1 MSYRPAACGLLVL
14 IAGEIMPLRLLA
26 AEASAIKHESDN
38 AEIRR
43 SIGRGEELVTTHG
56 PSAVA
61 LMIPCD
67 GVSAVVDWL
76 PGLVEKTI
84 SASVRSRVKFTVD
97 GNEIVTP
104 AGVVSTEIVAID
116 DKGVTRGG
124 SCHLIGPG
132 TDMEVGLWV
141 DLPVTLRDDTKLRY
155 VVCVRASRDGAVRS
169 FSEDLHDGA
178 EKTECAAKR
187 WLPRQSV
194 IALIQ
199 DGDAVPKS
207 GLWAI
212 KGRTQFLRQREQ
224 PENVLHTMS
233 FAWSVPL
240 PYRCEGV
247 DGAQLDLLQNDA
259 LPVFPEGMQVRARA
273 PGGRHAFELTV
284 DVQGQPITL
293 LNSVWGDIQARFYV
307 QTTLIPSL
315 RLNPLPTSG
324 FEWRSVREY
333 ARVGNCPPI
342 AR

>member
-43 SIGRGEELVTTHG
+43 PIGRGEELVTSHG
-56 PSAVA
+56 PSAVT

-84 SASVRSRVKFTVD
+84 SASVRSRVKLTVD

-132 TDMEVGLWV
+132 TDMEVGFWV

-178 EKTECAAKR
+178 KKTECAAKR

-212 KGRTQFLRQREQ
+212 KERMQFLRQREQ

-247 DGAQLDLLQNDA
+247 DGAQLELIKNDA
-259 LPVFPEGMQVRARA
+259 LPVFPDGLQVQARSPSGRYAIELKVDMQ
-273 PGGRHAFELTV
+273 GRPL
-284 DVQGQPITL
+284 TL
-293 LNSVWGDIQARFYV
+293 LTSVYGDIQAGFVV
-307 QTTLIPSL
+307 QTTSIPSL
-315 RLNPLPTSG
+315 RFSPLLTSG
-324 FEWRSVREY
+324 FEWRGVREY
-333 ARVGNCPPI
+333 ARVGDCPPI